1 MIFITAIFVVLIVAP
16 DILTEETSS
25 DTIVKEGEDVM
36 LTCKATGRPEPQIM
50 WKREDGKTFIV
61 KEGPV
66 KKKGLS
72 IGKKLKIKSFYYKIY
87 IEKFNL
93 IMVSLILVFLHR
105 GEVLRLH
112 KVRRRDMGAFM
123 CIASNN
129 VPPTVSRRVSLS
141 VNCKYISLRL
151 ML

>member
-1 MIFITAIFVVLIVAP
+1 MIFITTLFVQLIDAP
-16 DILTEETSS
+16 DILAEETSS